1 MQSSHR
7 LAAIALVLCISAAFT
22 NADEKA
28 LNPQIRKIV
37 DEVSEARIKA
47 ILEKLVSFGTRN
59 TMSNQDDPVHGVG
72 AARQWILKEMQSYS
86 PRLQVRFDQYRVKKQ
101 GQRVFKDVDLYNV
114 IAVLPGTKMP
124 ETQILISG
132 HYDTLNLG
140 TRPAGAP
147 AGPGTDAAP
156 LPVGERAPQAPLTLE
171 QQEKN
176 AELPAPGACD
186 DGSGTAAVM
195 ELARVMS
202 QYDFDKTIVFA
213 AFAGEEQGLVGSQL
227 EAEKAHKE
235 NTVIEAVLNND
246 IIGTEVSGTGRTGNA
261 SVNVYSDETMDS
273 PSQELSRYVREIG
286 ERYIPSMKVNTVFMG
301 DRLGRGGD
309 HTPFQWEGYAAVR
322 FSTPNEIYANQH
334 HSTDTLENMSV
345 PYTARVARMNAVVAA
360 SLALA
365 PKAPLVFR
373 APGQGGGRNGAS
385 TANGGTNAGGTPGA
399 AGRGAD

>member
-132 HYDTLNLG
+132 HYDSLNMG
-140 TRPAGAP
+140 NRPAGAP
-147 AGPGTDAAP
+147 AP
-156 LPVGERAPQAPLTLE
+156 
-171 QQEKN
+171 
-176 AELPAPGACD
+176 PAPPP
-186 DGSGTAAVM
+186 V
-195 ELARVMS
+195 R
-202 QYDFDKTIVFA
+202 
-213 AFAGEEQGLVGSQL
+213 
-227 EAEKAHKE
+227 
-235 NTVIEAVLNND
+235 
-246 IIGTEVSGTGRTGNA
+246 GRMRRRCR
-261 SVNVYSDETMDS
+261 S
-273 PSQELSRYVREIG
+273 
-286 ERYIPSMKVNTVFMG
+286 
-301 DRLGRGGD
+301 
-309 HTPFQWEGYAAVR
+309 
-322 FSTPNEIYANQH
+322 
-334 HSTDTLENMSV
+334 
-345 PYTARVARMNAVVAA
+345 
-360 SLALA
+360 
-365 PKAPLVFR
+365 
-373 APGQGGGRNGAS
+373 
-385 TANGGTNAGGTPGA
+385 ANGP
-399 AGRGAD
+399 RKLP